1 MAKETNIKDELLKQV
16 EHTPDTNVAAKILA
30 RDTARVKRMK
40 WLTIITWSFVAVCF
54 VGGGVLE
61 HAQRANVLLEEE
73 FILMDFLMA
82 LARILSLFAVVFTI
96 SLYVRSRTLTIGQ
109 IQVRLAAIEEQLR
122 KMAQDKSPHQDIDS
136 SAQAR

>member
-1 MAKETNIKDELLKQV
+1 MAKETNIKDELLKQI
-16 EHTPDTNVAAKILA
+16 EHTPDINVAAKILA

-54 VGGGVLE
+54 VAGGVLE

-109 IQVRLAAIEEQLR
+109 IQVRLAAIEQILKEIAEDR
-122 KMAQDKSPHQDIDS
+122 SSSSKS
-136 SAQAR
+136 

>member
-1 MAKETNIKDELLKQV
+1 MAKEKNIKDELLKQI
-16 EHTPDTNVAAKILA
+16 EHAPDTNAAAKILA

-40 WLTIITWSFVAVCF
+40 WLTIITWSFVAACF

-61 HAQRANVLLEEE
+61 HAHRAGVVLEEE
-73 FILMDFLMA
+73 LFLMAFMMA

-122 KMAQDKSPHQDIDS
+122 RMAQDKSPRQDIDG
-136 SAQAR
+136 SA